1 MQTSDLFSQASE
13 EYKKEN
19 APLAYR
25 MRPKN
30 LSEFAGQKH
39 ILDNGKLLRRLIE
52 TDRIQSCIFF
62 GQPGTGKTSLAHIIA
77 ETTHSVF
84 FRLNA
89 VEANTSDVRE
99 IIEEAKKQRD
109 YYQKKSILFIDEIH
123 RFNKAQQDRLL
134 KDVEEGTIS
143 LIGATT
149 VNPIYGLN
157 SALVSRS
164 RLFEF
169 KPLSV
174 VDILPVIHRALKTD
188 VGLGKKN
195 ISVQD
200 HSLKLLVT
208 KCEGDL
214 RQVLNNLE
222 LAALSTLPD
231 STGLI
236 TITDDIISEV
246 TSAKVMPYDENDHYD
261 LISAFIK
268 SMRASK
274 ENDALYYL
282 ARMIKAGEDPLFLA
296 RRMVIFASEDVGLAD
311 SNALSVAI
319 NVFRAC
325 EVIGFPEAQI
335 NMSHGVIYLCRAPKN
350 RDAYEKIKET
360 MKRVEDLPNN
370 PVPEHLRNWKSPK
383 Y

>member
-1 MQTSDLFSQASE
+1 MDTLDLFSQVSDQH
-13 EYKKEN
+13 KREN
-19 APLAYR
+19 APLAHR
-25 MRPKN
+25 MRPKK
-30 LSEFAGQKH
+30 LAEFVGQKH
-39 ILDNGKLLRRLIE
+39 ILATGKLLRRLIE

-77 ETTHSVF
+77 ETTDSIF

-89 VEANTSDVRE
+89 VEAKTADVRE
-99 IIEEAKKQRD
+99 VIEEAKKQRD

-149 VNPIYGLN
+149 VNPLYGLN
-157 SALVSRS
+157 SALISRS

-169 KPLSV
+169 KPLLVSE
-174 VDILPVIHRALKTD
+174 IIPVLQRALKAD
-188 VGLGKKN
+188 IDLSKKN
-195 ISVQD
+195 VNVSD
-200 HSLKLLVT
+200 STLKVLV
-208 KCEGDL
+208 KNCEGDL
-214 RQVLNNLE
+214 RQVLNNFE
-222 LAALSTLPD
+222 LAVLSTVPD
-231 STGLI
+231 KNGYI
-236 TITDDIISEV
+236 NITDEVVLEIS
-246 TSAKVMPYDENDHYD
+246 TTKVMAYDDNDHYD

-274 ENDALYYL
+274 EDDAMYYL
-282 ARMIKAGEDPLFLA
+282 ARMIKGGEDPLFLA
-296 RRMVIFASEDVGLAD
+296 RRMVIFASEDVGIAD
-311 SNALSVAI
+311 SNALTVAN

-325 EVIGFPEAQI
+325 ETIGFPEAQI
-335 NMSHGVIYLCRAPKN
+335 NMGHGVVYLSRAPKN
-350 RDAYEKIKET
+350 KEAYLKIKDM